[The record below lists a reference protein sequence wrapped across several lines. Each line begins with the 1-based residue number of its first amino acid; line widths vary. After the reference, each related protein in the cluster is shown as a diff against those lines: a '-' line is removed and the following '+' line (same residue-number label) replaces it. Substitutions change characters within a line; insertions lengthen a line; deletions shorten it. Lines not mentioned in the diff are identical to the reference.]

1 MRRVGRLG
9 FRLNPPAHWTGHL
22 PSMSHSGVDEI
33 SGIKQVNALSKG
45 DGRNEDTA
53 DGSVEVL
60 TLCLGR
66 TQSQLDLHRKRGSA
80 KDIRQCGEPTP
91 VGPVVTGIS

>member
-1 MRRVGRLG
+1 
-9 FRLNPPAHWTGHL
+9 
-22 PSMSHSGVDEI
+22 MSHSGVDEI
-33 SGIKQVNALSKG
+33 GGIKQVNALSKG

-66 TQSQLDLHRKRGSA
+66 TQGQLDLHHKRGSV
-80 KDIRQCGEPTP
+80 KDTRQCGEPTP
-91 VGPVVTGIS
+91 GGPVVTGIS